1 MMTIIH
7 NRFNNVENKQQMIKA
22 LLNNK
27 PMTFQELHTRLTNS
41 HTKDSLNIELEFL
54 MSIGKIIKVKENY
67 KLLK

>member
-1 MMTIIH
+1 
-7 NRFNNVENKQQMIKA
+7 MIKA

-27 PMTFQELHTRLTNS
+27 PMTFQELHTRLNNS
-41 HTKDSLNIELEFL
+41 HTKDSLSIELEFL